1 MTNLRRNPL
10 EYQIKINDQYSIYIK
25 QYLKAPLYL
34 LKVAQDNNLSNLP
47 KKERQH
53 LSIELL
59 NSTLTNWDKVLAL
72 YVINA
77 PLAYTLIRKSQMY
90 YQLKKDYLPQLLEY
104 SYIAYSYLNY
114 ANVTP
119 ATIITNWI
127 KWFPS
132 FSLHRRNYFFIA
144 HPTSYADHLNF
155 VQHDYQQKSK
165 LYFVSLQELRKQFT
179 FDLPLYPSDDY
190 LDYLLIHT
198 RKLKPLDIKYTRKLL
213 KQIKKVKPEYQHA
226 SRNYLCARKF
236 VLLEDSLI
244 AQKQLAEKT
253 IPLSQMPDYG
263 LLQKDRRQTLAK
275 ILVNYLPKREMEIML
290 LYFDKGAT
298 LCDIGAIYNLSRER
312 IRQLINKA
320 IETLKSSSAYDQLK
334 ELYSDYILY

>member
-1 MTNLRRNPL
+1 MRHNPL
-10 EYQIKINDQYSIYIK
+10 EYKIKINDQYSIYIK
-25 QYLKAPLYL
+25 HYLTAPFYL
-34 LKVAQDNNLSNLP
+34 LKVAQDNNLNNLS

-53 LSIELL
+53 LNIELL

-72 YVINA
+72 YIINA
-77 PLAYTLIRKSQMY
+77 PLASTLIRKSRMY

-119 ATIITNWI
+119 ATLITNWI
-127 KWFPS
+127 KWLPY

-144 HPTSYADHLNF
+144 HPTSHIDHLNF
-155 VQHDYQQKSK
+155 VQHNYQQKSK

-213 KQIKKVKPEYQHA
+213 KQIKKIKFEYQHA
-226 SRNYLCARKF
+226 SRNDLCARKV

-244 AQKQLAEKT
+244 AQKQLAQKT
-253 IPLSQMPDYG
+253 ISLSQMPDYW

-290 LYFDKGAT
+290 LYFDEGAT
-298 LCDIGAIYNLSRER
+298 LRDIGASYNLSHER